1 MLAETLTYAVFVS
14 RPGPGTVSSVRAGAL
29 VRVESRDGEMWSG
42 KATHVSDRNIGLRGW
57 EALSRTFRER
67 EAVTL
72 LLDSDGQLVS
82 CNARILSAS
91 GTLMRVVRRDDS
103 VDSDRR
109 RAPRL
114 RVALDA
120 DLVIDDGTNE
130 HLSGVEVVDLS
141 ALGCAIRSDREFR
154 VGTGVRV
161 ALRLGTEEPTFV
173 GAVVR
178 TWVDR
183 ETVEPH
189 AGIQFDTV
197 DAAQT
202 QLLNRFL
209 LSQLQAG
216 LEPVLR

>member
-1 MLAETLTYAVFVS
+1 VT
-14 RPGPGTVSSVRAGAL
+14 SVRAGAL

-57 EALSRTFRER
+57 EPLSRTFRER

-72 LLDSDGQLVS
+72 LLDGDGQLVS

-91 GTLMRVVRRDDS
+91 GMLMRVVRRDDS

-114 RVALDA
+114 RVALAA
-120 DLVIDDGTNE
+120 DLVVDDGTNE
-130 HLSGVEVVDLS
+130 RLSGVDLVDLS
-141 ALGCAIRSDREFR
+141 ALGCAIRSEREFR
-154 VGTGVRV
+154 VGTPVRV
-161 ALRLGTEEPTFV
+161 ELRLGTEEPTIA
-173 GAVVR
+173 GSVVR
-178 TWVDR
+178 TWVER
-183 ETVEPH
+183 GALVPH
-189 AGIQFDTV
+189 AGIQFESL
-197 DAAQT
+197 DAAHI

-216 LEPVLR
+216 LEPSIR